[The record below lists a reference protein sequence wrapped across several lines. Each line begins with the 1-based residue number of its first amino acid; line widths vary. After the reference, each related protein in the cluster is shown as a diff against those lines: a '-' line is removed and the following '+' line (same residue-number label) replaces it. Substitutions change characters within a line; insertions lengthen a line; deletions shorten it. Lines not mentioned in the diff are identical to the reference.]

1 MTSLSA
7 DCPLVVDFDATGVFV
22 NIRHEAFFRAFVR
35 GPSVAVYR
43 ALAGREQ
50 TPEPPA
56 TRGGMPVAE
65 PVLDLIR
72 QARAEGRRVLL
83 CTTGSGRAAHA
94 AAEWLGCIDGVIE
107 TPPPAK
113 GQGDRAA
120 RLVAMFGEGGFDYLG
135 TSAHDLPV
143 WAQARTA
150 LVHSRDGTLAP
161 RVQGARRVVQVSLA
175 PKAGLADW
183 VRQLRLYQWAKNL
196 LLFAPLLAAQ
206 RASDPVAVGWLLV
219 AFLAF
224 GIVASSTYVLNDLI
238 DLEADRQHARKR
250 ERPVAAGLIPVRQAA
265 FVVPFGVW
273 LGLSLA
279 YVVSPVFMAVMVIY
293 MAVTLVYS
301 LWLKKAV
308 LVDAICL
315 AGLYTL
321 RVIAGA
327 VVIGNA
333 LSPWLL
339 MFSLF
344 LFLSLAYLKR
354 YTELSSVPA
363 ARRRQMVAG
372 RGYGPRDL
380 TLVLALGIG
389 AAYSSLVIL
398 ALYLFSDQALRF
410 YASPYV
416 MVVAIPILGYWISH
430 MWLQA
435 MRGHMGHD
443 PVLHSLRDRNSL
455 VAVAL
460 FFAVFLV
467 GAHIF

>member
-1 MTSLSA
+1 M
-7 DCPLVVDFDATGVFV
+7 
-22 NIRHEAFFRAFVR
+22 
-35 GPSVAVYR
+35 
-43 ALAGREQ
+43 
-50 TPEPPA
+50 
-56 TRGGMPVAE
+56 
-65 PVLDLIR
+65 
-72 QARAEGRRVLL
+72 
-83 CTTGSGRAAHA
+83 
-94 AAEWLGCIDGVIE
+94 
-107 TPPPAK
+107 
-113 GQGDRAA
+113 
-120 RLVAMFGEGGFDYLG
+120 
-135 TSAHDLPV
+135 
-143 WAQARTA
+143 
-150 LVHSRDGTLAP
+150 
-161 RVQGARRVVQVSLA
+161 
-175 PKAGLADW
+175 
-183 VRQLRLYQWAKNL
+183 
-196 LLFAPLLAAQ
+196 
-206 RASDPVAVGWLLV
+206 
-219 AFLAF
+219 
-224 GIVASSTYVLNDLI
+224 
-238 DLEADRQHARKR
+238 
-250 ERPVAAGLIPVRQAA
+250 
-265 FVVPFGVW
+265 
-273 LGLSLA
+273 
-279 YVVSPVFMAVMVIY
+279 
-293 MAVTLVYS
+293 
-301 LWLKKAV
+301 
-308 LVDAICL
+308 
-315 AGLYTL
+315 
-321 RVIAGA
+321 
-327 VVIGNA
+327 IGNA

-354 YTELSSVPA
+354 YTELSTVPA